1 MRIFLLVIQNN
12 ILYEHYSSTWLK
24 MFKGIALVNKGLIG
38 NINLPKENSTFYFVK
53 NEFVIWNLFS

>member
-1 MRIFLLVIQNN
+1 
-12 ILYEHYSSTWLK
+12 

-53 NEFVIWNLFS
+53 NEFVI